1 MKPFALITGASDG
14 IGFEL
19 AHLHAARGGNLIVV
33 ARNTA
38 KLEALKKNL
47 EEQHRVIV
55 HVITQDLSLPGAAA
69 LLYQTVNN
77 LGLQVD
83 VLINNAGF
91 GDYGYFAE
99 TSAEKEEKMIQLNI
113 TTLTQLCKLFIKDM
127 KSRGAGRI
135 MNVASTGA
143 FQPAPFMAVYCAT
156 KAFVL
161 SFTEAVNNELKG
173 SGVTMTALC
182 PGPTTTGFE
191 QAAAMGDS
199 NLFKGP
205 YVATAKS
212 VAKYGYKAM
221 MSGKVVAVHGWMNKL
236 MVFSVRLVPRAMV
249 VNIAR
254 MILKKAR

>member
-1 MKPFALITGASDG
+1 MKPLALITGASDG

-38 KLEALKKNL
+38 KLEALKHSL
-47 EEQHRVIV
+47 EKQYGVSV
-55 HVITQDLSLPGAAA
+55 YVITQDLSLPNAAT
-69 LLYQTVNN
+69 LLYNTVSSQ
-77 LGLQVD
+77 GYKVD
-83 VLINNAGF
+83 MLINNAGF
-91 GDYGYFAE
+91 GDFGSFSE
-99 TSAEKEEKMIQLNI
+99 TSADKEEKMIQLNI
-113 TTLTQLCKLFIKDM
+113 TTLTQLCKLFINDM
-127 KSRGAGRI
+127 KLRGAGRI

-156 KAFVL
+156 KAYVL

-173 SGVTMTALC
+173 TGISMTALC

-191 QAAAMGDS
+191 QAASMGES
-199 NLFKGP
+199 KLFKGP
-205 YVATAKS
+205 QVASAQS
-212 VAKYGYKAM
+212 VAQYGYKAM
-221 MSGKVVAVHGWMNKL
+221 MNRKTVAVHGWMNRL

-254 MILKKAR
+254 MILKKGS

>member
-1 MKPFALITGASDG
+1 MKSLALITGASDG
-14 IGFEL
+14 IGLEL
-19 AHLHAARGGNLIVV
+19 AHIHAARGGNLIVV

-38 KLEALKKNL
+38 KLEALKQTL
-47 EEQHRVIV
+47 EQTHGVSV
-55 HVITQDLSLPGAAA
+55 HVITQDLALPHAAET
-69 LLYQTVNN
+69 LYQTVSGM
-77 LGLQVD
+77 GLNVD

-91 GDYGYFAE
+91 GDYGFFAE

-113 TTLTQLCKLFIKDM
+113 TTLTQLCKLFIQDM
-127 KSRGAGRI
+127 KQRGAGRI

-143 FQPAPFMAVYCAT
+143 FQPAPTMAVYCAT
-156 KAFVL
+156 KSYVL

-191 QAAAMGDS
+191 KAAAMGES

-205 YVATAKS
+205 TVASAKS
-212 VAKYGYKAM
+212 VAQYGYKAM
-221 MSGKVVAVHGWMNKL
+221 MAGKVVAVHGWMNKL